1 MKMLTYHLVIFFFF
15 VLFQITELTTGNVK
29 AKMEVDS
36 TCKYVFHWLDYK
48 EKKIYFFPVCPKV
61 TIGLHH
67 RCFNV

>member
-1 MKMLTYHLVIFFFF
+1 MKMLTYHLAIFFFF

-48 EKKIYFFPVCPKV
+48 EKNILFLSCLSQSDNWITPQMF
-61 TIGLHH
+61 
-67 RCFNV
+67 